1 MKTAAALE
9 FVWQTEGWGRMA
21 TDGTGMSV
29 SVRVL
34 GEVAIAY
41 DGIALPLP
49 ESLRAV
55 ALLGWLA
62 VHAGS
67 RTRSEIASSLWPD
80 VPDASARNSVRTAL
94 WALRRAFGDHA
105 NAVLDTSRNRIG
117 LRGVEIDL
125 HRFDELVAADRIDE
139 ALAVAS
145 GELLAGLNDE
155 WAILARDSHR
165 HRVMALLTD
174 RSDRA
179 AADGDTVLAITR
191 ARQAAEMNPLSETCA
206 RLLMRRYDEVGDR
219 SVALAVY
226 TRMVDR
232 LRHELKIAPSE
243 ETWKLAEDIRTRQQ
257 DLARPRS
264 AASEVARYGRHDPLV
279 GRDDELAI
287 LERSWR
293 TACSGV
299 GEI

>member
-1 MKTAAALE
+1 
-9 FVWQTEGWGRMA
+9 MA

-41 DGIALPLP
+41 DGIAPP
-49 ESLRAV
+49 ESLRGV

-62 VHAGS
+62 VHRGS

-105 NAVLDTSRNRIG
+105 DAVLDTSRNQIG

-125 HRFDELVAADRIDE
+125 QPFDELVEADRIDE
-139 ALAVAS
+139 ALALAS

-165 HRVMALLTD
+165 HRVIALLTD
-174 RSDRA
+174 CSDQA
-179 AADGDTVLAITR
+179 AADGEAVLAITR
-191 ARQAAEMNPLSETCA
+191 ARQAAAMNPLTCGCCCTTVAAECVLVTRSCGVPLRGLDSGFTAHGRRLHGSVLRGLA
-206 RLLMRRYDEVGDR
+206 RL
-219 SVALAVY
+219 AVS
-226 TRMVDR
+226 
-232 LRHELKIAPSE
+232 AG
-243 ETWKLAEDIRTRQQ
+243 
-257 DLARPRS
+257 LARRLQ
-264 AASEVARYGRHDPLV
+264 RYRWNV
-279 GRDDELAI
+279 
-287 LERSWR
+287 
-293 TACSGV
+293 
-299 GEI
+299 